1 MVCEQPEHIL
11 VSMTDHQ
18 IPKVVFLCVHNA
30 GRSQMAAA
38 FARHLGGDRIDVFS
52 GGSEPTT
59 AVNPGAI
66 EVMAEVGIDISDSSP
81 QHWNDGIVAAADL
94 VVTMGCGDECP
105 FFPGVTYE
113 DWPLADPAGL
123 PVEEVR
129 AIREEIWRR
138 VTRLLISLGIPCET

>member
-1 MVCEQPEHIL
+1 VVCEQPEHIL

-81 QHWNDGIVAAADL
+81 QHWKDEIVAAADL

-129 AIREEIWRR
+129 AIREEIRRR
-138 VTRLLISLGIPCET
+138 VTRLLISLGIPGEI